1 MNMEIFDWPRLS
13 GLVSESFSMNAE
25 RAAGFKASKAAQI
38 VCALPYAAGCPEAE
52 RIALS
57 HAAAFVMASYGPS
70 NAAFDHKPE
79 DDASYLARLEPVA
92 DHPGGDPDIVE
103 AGLARLALMMLA
115 GYERDLEAD
124 RASGA
129 YNPLVSGAW
138 ELADAREELLEA
150 ARGDEGLDVIMT
162 ADEAA
167 TQWWDS

>member
-13 GLVSESFSMNAE
+13 GLVSESFSMTPE
-25 RAAGFKASKAAQI
+25 RAAGFKASKAARL

-52 RIALS
+52 RVALS

-129 YNPLVSGAW
+129 YNPQIGRASC
-138 ELADAREELLEA
+138 RE
-150 ARGDEGLDVIMT
+150 RV
-162 ADEAA
+162 
-167 TQWWDS
+167 